1 MNMKSLFA
9 IVFAVTLL
17 TAPVAHSAE
26 YQSDLSYISHQ
37 IITRVDD
44 GDITQMMQQVDL
56 YRQAG
61 LSYQSGLIVPMSI
74 RGRDN
79 RELEVLLGMFTFDAN
94 YAMVF
99 GRAAES
105 LDIRMFMRM
114 QVLPRMQ
121 QGSKV
126 DFAPVNQPIL
136 EKLMRNPH
144 DEQVR
149 KALNEHLASQ
159 IRRNAELAED
169 DLEVMQ
175 MLIFGYY
182 GAIIQGLYVATSL
195 AMNLPVTPELQELFE
210 YQLVRMQYLDELI
223 HNLEHSQMREVLGQ
237 EKICSFIDP
246 IIERL
251 LVSRGKLTPELIQD
265 LNAIAVEARSE
276 YLQN

>member
-1 MNMKSLFA
+1 MKSLFA
-9 IVFAVTLL
+9 IVFVTTLL
-17 TAPVAHSAE
+17 TAPVVHSAE
-26 YQSDLSYISHQ
+26 YQSDLSYISNQ
-37 IITRVDD
+37 IITRIDD
-44 GDITQMMQQVDL
+44 GDITEMMQQVDL

-61 LSYQSGLIVPMSI
+61 LSYQPGLAVPLSVK
-74 RGRDN
+74 GRDS

-121 QGSKV
+121 QSSKV
-126 DFAPVNQPIL
+126 DFIPVNQSVL
-136 EKLMRNPH
+136 EKLMRNPQ
-144 DEQVR
+144 DEQAR
-149 KALNEHLASQ
+149 KALNEHIASQ
-159 IRRNAELAED
+159 VRRNAELAED

-182 GAIIQGLYVATSL
+182 GAIMQGLYVATSL

-223 HNLEHSQMREVLGQ
+223 HNLEHSQIQKVLGQ
-237 EKICSFIDP
+237 EKICAFVDP

-251 LVSRGKLTPELIQD
+251 LVSRGELTPELIKD
-265 LNAIAVEARSE
+265 LNNIAVQARSE
-276 YLQN
+276 YLQH